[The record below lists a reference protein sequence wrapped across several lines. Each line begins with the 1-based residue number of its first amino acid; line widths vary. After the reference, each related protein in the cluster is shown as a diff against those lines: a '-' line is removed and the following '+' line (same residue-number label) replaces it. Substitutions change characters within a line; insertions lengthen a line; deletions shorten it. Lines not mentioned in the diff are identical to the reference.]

1 MAIPTYEKFMFPV
14 LKILSDGQVKAKKE
28 IADEIIKYFRF
39 TEKDL
44 NETLP
49 SQAQPTYFNRMGW
62 AITYLKKAGLLI
74 SPSRANFQITNE
86 GKKIVE
92 NNITDLDSKYLRKYD
107 SFLEFENLSHR
118 QDRQRQSSEENRDA
132 ATPFENIINSYE
144 LIKKDVCDEIL
155 AKVLEQSSD
164 FFEQLV
170 VDLIVAMGYGG
181 SIEDAGKATKR
192 TGDEGIDGI
201 IKQDKLGLDNIYLQA
216 KRWQKGNIV
225 GRPEIQ
231 KFVGALA
238 GQGAR
243 KGIFITTSGFSKEA
257 LEYKPRN
264 ETSIIL
270 IDGQKLVDLMYEYN
284 IGVTVE
290 KRFEIKRLD
299 SDYFDSI

>member
-1 MAIPTYEKFMFPV
+1 MSVPAYQKFMFPV
-14 LKILSDGQVKAKKE
+14 LKILSDGRIKSKKE
-28 IADEIIKYFRF
+28 IAAEIVEYFRF
-39 TEKDL
+39 TEQDL
-44 NETLP
+44 SETLP
-49 SQAQPTYFNRMGW
+49 SQTQKTYFNRMGW

-74 SPSRANFQITNE
+74 SPSRACFQITEE
-86 GKKIVE
+86 GKKVVKD
-92 NNITDLDSKYLRKYD
+92 NVDLDSKYLKKYD
-107 SFLEFENLSHR
+107 SFCEFQNLSHR
-118 QDRQRQSSEENRDA
+118 QDKQSKQSVDTEND
-132 ATPFENIINSYE
+132 ATPLENIIGSFE

-155 AKVLEQSSD
+155 SKIMEQSSD

-170 VDLIVAMGYGG
+170 VDLVVAMGYGG

-216 KRWQKGNIV
+216 KRWQKGNVV

-243 KGIFITTSGFSKEA
+243 KGIFITTSSFTKEA
-257 LEYKPRN
+257 LDYKPRN

-284 IGVTVE
+284 IGVTIE
-290 KRFEIKRLD
+290 RRFEIKRLD
-299 SDYFDSI
+299 SDYFDSV

>member
-1 MAIPTYEKFMFPV
+1 MAVPTYEKFMFPV
-14 LKILSDGQVKAKKE
+14 LKILFDEQIKSKKE
-28 IADEIIKYFRF
+28 ITEEIIKYFNF
-39 TEKDL
+39 TAQDL
-44 NETLP
+44 SETLP
-49 SQAQPTYFNRMGW
+49 SQSQPTYFNRMGW
-62 AITYLKKAGLLI
+62 AITYLKKAGLI
-74 SPSRANFQITNE
+74 NSPSRACFQITDE
-86 GKKIVE
+86 GKNIVR
-92 NNITDLDSKYLRKYD
+92 NNITTLDTKYLKRYD
-107 SFLEFENLSHR
+107 SFLEFQNLSHK
-118 QDRQRQSSEENRDA
+118 QDKLSKLNEENQNSV
-132 ATPFENIINSYE
+132 TPIENIINSYE

-155 AKVLEQSSD
+155 SKILEQSSD

-170 VDLIVAMGYGG
+170 VDLVVAMGYGG

-216 KRWQKGNIV
+216 KRWQKNNIV

-243 KGIFITTSGFSKEA
+243 KGIFITTSNFTKEA
-257 LEYKPRN
+257 LDYKPRN

-290 KRFEIKRLD
+290 NRFEIKRLD
-299 SDYFDSI
+299 SDYFDTL